1 MSDSVA
7 VPAATVVL
15 GRDTG
20 AGSKAGMEVLML
32 RRTRAASFAAG
43 AWVFPGGR
51 VDPADA
57 GTDAL
62 DSLEAARRAAVR
74 ETAEEAGID
83 LGATQLYPMAQ
94 WSPGVEAPKRFIT
107 WMLFGRAPQRT
118 QVTVDGAEIVDY
130 RWLRPGDALSAH
142 GRREFLLLPPTWMTL
157 HFLNDYSSCA
167 AAIAGIERTPVESY
181 ESRLVVTES
190 CRVVLWHGDAGYDTA
205 DATAPGGRHRLVLA
219 RAGWRL
225 ERST

>member
-1 MSDSVA
+1 MSDSSA
-7 VPAATVVL
+7 VPAATVAL
-15 GRDTG
+15 GRDL
-20 AGSKAGMEVLML
+20 AAGMEVLML
-32 RRTRAASFAAG
+32 RRTRDASFAAG

-57 GTDAL
+57 VGHPF

-83 LGATQLYPMAQ
+83 VGATDLYPVAR
-94 WSPGVEAPKRFIT
+94 WTPGMEVPKRFVT
-107 WMLFGRAPQRT
+107 WMLFGRAPERT
-118 QVTVDGAEIVDY
+118 QVTVDGAEIIDY

-142 GRREFLLLPPTWMTL
+142 ARREFLLLPPTWMTL
-157 HFLNDYSSCA
+157 HFLNDYSCCA
-167 AAIAGIERTPVESY
+167 AAIEGINRTPVESY
-181 ESRLVVTES
+181 ESRLGATDE

-205 DATAPGGRHRLVLA
+205 DATAPGERHRLVLA

-225 ERST
+225 EKST

>member
-1 MSDSVA
+1 MA

-20 AGSKAGMEVLML
+20 AGLEVLML

-57 GTDAL
+57 GADPI
-62 DSLEAARRAAVR
+62 DSVEAARRAAVR

-83 LGATQLYPMAQ
+83 LGATELYLMAQ
-94 WSPGVEAPKRFIT
+94 WSPSVEAPKRFIT
-107 WMLFGRAPQRT
+107 WMLFGRAPQRLHI
-118 QVTVDGAEIVDY
+118 TVDGAEIVDY
-130 RWLRPGDALSAH
+130 RWLRPSDALSAH

-157 HFLNDYSSCA
+157 HFLSDYSSCA
-167 AAIAGIERTPVESY
+167 GAIAGIERTPVESY
-181 ESRLVVTES
+181 ESRLVMTEG

-205 DATAPGGRHRLVLA
+205 DAAAPGGRHRLTLA
-219 RAGWRL
+219 GAGWRL
-225 ERST
+225 GKSRQRPRK

>member
-1 MSDSVA
+1 MA

-20 AGSKAGMEVLML
+20 DGLEVLML
-32 RRTRAASFAAG
+32 RRTRDASFAAG

-57 GTDAL
+57 VGHPV

-74 ETAEEAGID
+74 ETSEEADID
-83 LGATQLYPMAQ
+83 LGATELYPMAK
-94 WSPGVEAPKRFIT
+94 WTPGMEAPKRFVT
-107 WMLFGRAPQRT
+107 WMLFGRAPERT
-118 QVTVDGAEIVDY
+118 RVRVDGAEITEY
-130 RWLRPGDALSAH
+130 CWLRPGDALSAH
-142 GRREFLLLPPTWMTL
+142 ARREFLLLPPTWMTL
-157 HFLNDYSSCA
+157 HFLNDYSGCA
-167 AAIAGIERTPVESY
+167 AAIEGIGRTPVESY
-181 ESRLVVTES
+181 ESRLGATEE
-190 CRVVLWHGDAGYDTA
+190 CTVVLWHGDAGYDTG

-225 ERST
+225 EKSI

>member
-1 MSDSVA
+1 MSAPVA

-20 AGSKAGMEVLML
+20 DGLEVLML
-32 RRTRAASFAAG
+32 RRTRDASFAAG

-57 GTDAL
+57 VGHPV

-74 ETAEEAGID
+74 ETSEEAGID
-83 LGATQLYPMAQ
+83 LGATQLYPMAK
-94 WSPGVEAPKRFIT
+94 WTPGMEAPKRFVT
-107 WMLFGRAPQRT
+107 WMLFGRAPERV
-118 QVTVDGAEIVDY
+118 QVQVDGTEITEY

-142 GRREFLLLPPTWMTL
+142 ARREFLLLPPTWMTL
-157 HFLNDYSSCA
+157 HFLNDYSGCA
-167 AAIAGIERTPVESY
+167 AAIEGIGRTPVESY
-181 ESRLVVTES
+181 ESRLGATEE
-190 CRVVLWHGDAGYDTA
+190 CTVVLWHGDAGYDNG
-205 DATAPGGRHRLVLA
+205 DATAPGGRHRLVVA

-225 ERST
+225 EKST

>member
-1 MSDSVA
+1 MA

-15 GRDTG
+15 GRD
-20 AGSKAGMEVLML
+20 AGAGMEVLML

-51 VDPADA
+51 VDPVDA
-57 GTDAL
+57 EAHSM
-62 DSLEAARRAAVR
+62 DSIEAARRAAVR

-83 LGATQLYPMAQ
+83 LSTADLYPMAQ
-94 WSPGVEAPKRFIT
+94 WSPSIEVPKRFMT
-107 WMLFGRAPQRT
+107 WMLFGRAPERM

-130 RWLRPGDALSAH
+130 RWLRPSEALSAH
-142 GRREFLLLPPTWMTL
+142 ARREFLLLPPTWMTL
-157 HFLNDYSSCA
+157 RFLSGYPNCA
-167 AAIAGIERTPVESY
+167 AAVEGIERTPVESY
-181 ESRLVVTES
+181 ESRLAVTDE

-225 ERST
+225 EKST

>member
-1 MSDSVA
+1 MSDQVA

-20 AGSKAGMEVLML
+20 DGMEVLML
-32 RRTRAASFAAG
+32 RRTRDASFAAG

-57 GTDAL
+57 VGHPV

-83 LGATQLYPMAQ
+83 VGATELYPMAR
-94 WSPGVEAPKRFIT
+94 WAPAMEAPKRFVT
-107 WMLFGRAPQRT
+107 WMLFGRAPEHA
-118 QVTVDGAEIVDY
+118 QVTVDGAEITDY
-130 RWLRPGDALSAH
+130 RWLGPGDALSAH
-142 GRREFLLLPPTWMTL
+142 ARREFLLLPPTWMTL
-157 HFLNDYSSCA
+157 HFLSDYSRCA
-167 AAIAGIERTPVESY
+167 DAVAGIGRTPVESY
-181 ESRLVVTES
+181 ESRLGATEE
-190 CRVVLWHGDAGYDTA
+190 CTVVLWHRDAGYDTA
-205 DATAPGGRHRLVLA
+205 DAAAPGGRHRLVLA

-225 ERST
+225 EKST

>member
-1 MSDSVA
+1 MNDSVA
-7 VPAATVVL
+7 VPAATVVV

-20 AGSKAGMEVLML
+20 TGLEVLML

-51 VDPADA
+51 VDPVDA
-57 GTDAL
+57 EAYPR

-83 LGATQLYPMAQ
+83 LGAAELYPMAR
-94 WSPGVEAPKRFIT
+94 WSPSIEVPKRFVT
-107 WMLFGRAPQRT
+107 WMLFGRAPERM
-118 QVTVDGAEIVDY
+118 QVSVDGAEIVDY
-130 RWLRPGDALSAH
+130 RWLRPSDALSAH
-142 GRREFLLLPPTWMTL
+142 ARREFLLLPPTWMTL
-157 HFLNDYSSCA
+157 RFLSGYPDCA

-181 ESRLVVTES
+181 ESRLVVTDEGHA
-190 CRVVLWHGDAGYDTA
+190 VLWHGDAGYDTA
-205 DATAPGGRHRLVLA
+205 DAAAPGGRHRLVLA

-225 ERST
+225 EKSTE